1 MASLDDSDMSALE
14 GYSTIGDNSSDDGEE
29 EDETPVAGPA
39 APLSSWFRT
48 GRVRVD
54 EDEDADEPN
63 TSQDERD
70 ERAMWQALRDKTAK
84 YMAEHRYDTEPVIHL
99 QAVVTRA
106 ATAAAAP
113 LPWRV
118 PCEPLSRTSALGRLV
133 VMVERAIRQHAP
145 FKVKSMEVVEVRLSP
160 TEPPISPS
168 DARFLEK
175 VGLVDAST
183 PATVYAQ
190 IRPWED
196 EESS

>member
-1 MASLDDSDMSALE
+1 MSPSFDMDSDMSALE
-14 GYSTIGDNSSDDGEE
+14 GYSTIGSDDGVDE
-29 EDETPVAGPA
+29 EDEKPMAPGPA
-39 APLSSWFRT
+39 SSWFRT
-48 GRVRVD
+48 GRVHVD
-54 EDEDADEPN
+54 EGEDADEPN
-63 TSQDERD
+63 TSQDARE
-70 ERAMWQALRDKTAK
+70 ERALWQELAAKTVQ
-84 YMAEHRYDTEPVIHL
+84 YMAEHRYDTEQVIHL

-106 ATAAAAP
+106 ATAAAP
-113 LPWRV
+113 LPWPV
-118 PCEPLSRTSALGRLV
+118 PCEPLSRMSALGRLV
-133 VMVERAIRQHAP
+133 VMVESAIRQHAP
-145 FKVKSMEVVEVRLSP
+145 FKVKAMEVVEVRLSP